1 MFSVS
6 LELPEFKVVKQVFHE
21 EFFHLYFVKKSR
33 EERYPYCRYLT
44 DHVHDRRTRKVRDLK
59 VLEKPLYLFV
69 QVNYYRCFNCDEVFT
84 QTFDSIQPNNHQTTR
99 YRDCLYE
106 QCLGLAIQTVS
117 DTLKKSGLP

>member
-21 EFFHLYFVKKSR
+21 EFFHLYIVKKPR
-33 EERYPYCRYLT
+33 VECCPYCGYLT

-59 VLEKPLYLFV
+59 VLKKPLYLFV
-69 QVNYYRCFNCDEVFT
+69 QVNRFRCFNCHEVFT
-84 QTFDSIQPNNHQTTR
+84 QPFDSIQPNKHQTTR
-99 YRDCLYE
+99 YRDYLYE

-117 DTLKKSGLP
+117 GRKTSLTRL